1 MLYNNNIV
9 GLVLS
14 AIIILSALRK
24 PKSVTDIE
32 GFSVCKT
39 PHKNMTSEEISR
51 LYELMKIVHDTF
63 EKHKVRYFM
72 TGGTLLGAVRH
83 GGLIPW
89 DDDIDIG
96 VLEADM
102 AQLKRAVTDLTAQDI
117 ICKPMGKFAELNFY
131 FKRDAKTRFPF
142 IDVFFFVPDG
152 SNYTLSRP
160 KCRKEWPEE
169 YYNKLELFPLKK
181 LQYGHLYLPAA
192 LAHDTYLARS
202 YGDNWK
208 THFKTGYDHKV
219 SEWKEEEKG
228 IITEEQRCY
237 SSG

>member
-1 MLYNNNIV
+1 MLYKNNIIV
-9 GLVLS
+9 CLVLS
-14 AIIILSALRK
+14 AIIIISACRQK
-24 PKSVTDIE
+24 NDVTSE

-39 PHKNMTSEEISR
+39 PHKNMTTEEIAR
-51 LYELMKIVHDTF
+51 LYQLMQIVHDTF

-102 AQLKRAVTDLTAQDI
+102 AQLKRAVTDLTEQKVV
-117 ICKPMGKFAELNFY
+117 CKPMGKFAELNFY
-131 FKRDAKTRFPF
+131 FKSDEDSRFPF

-152 SNYTLSRP
+152 ATYTLSKP
-160 KCRKEWPEE
+160 KCRNEWPEE

-192 LAHDTYLARS
+192 LEHDTYLTRS
-202 YGDNWK
+202 YGKKWK
-208 THFKTGYDHKV
+208 THFKSGFDHKFG
-219 SEWKEEEKG
+219 EWKEEDKG
-228 IITEEQRCY
+228 ILTPEKKCY
-237 SSG
+237 ASG